1 MTTYYFDVRDRQ
13 RQVDG
18 TTGIELS
25 DDTLAI
31 KEATMIVWQ
40 LLSDASA
47 EGRIGNVTV
56 RIRTET
62 GACIY
67 EASTSPVD
75 E

>member
-1 MTTYYFDVRDRQ
+1 MATYFYDVRDGGRP
-13 RQVDG
+13 VKG
-18 TTGIELS
+18 TVGIDLN
-25 DDTLAI
+25 DDASAI
-31 KEATMIVWQ
+31 HEAAMIVWQ

-47 EGRIGNVTV
+47 EGHVGNVTV
-56 RIRTET
+56 SIRTAT